1 MRGTKKRSPRFLFSV
16 ERLRAEQLAFK
27 GESRRF
33 LERLHRVSS
42 PDPDRSSIHHRRMDK
57 CSKIRENFEEEIEFK
72 NGIYVGIACVTIR
85 EK

>member
-33 LERLHRVSS
+33 LERLSS